1 MVLMYEVNCFKD
13 FLNCSHDW
21 SPDYFASSTS
31 LVLLF
36 ICQLILSEATPS
48 TAIVNLPFQLR
59 LIRHTQIYV
68 RLYLSRV
75 TSCLEGLWVKC
86 RAWQSR
92 SQQWIFTSIRWPHDP
107 HIYWWCRVL
116 GIIFKHRISEVRRV
130 TGFQN

>member
-13 FLNCSHDW
+13 FLNCSQDW

-48 TAIVNLPFQLR
+48 TAIVKPFQLC

-86 RAWQSR
+86 HAWQSR